1 MKALPLNAWSNR
13 GRREHIKTEHSPGDV
28 YRYQAI
34 DQGEFPTTRLCKPTN
49 PLSHLRVVH
58 PLCFST

>member
-1 MKALPLNAWSNR
+1 MKALPPNAWSNR
-13 GRREHIKTEHSPGDV
+13 GRREDIKTEYSPGDV

-34 DQGEFPTTRLCKPTN
+34 QGEFRQHGSLSKPTN
-49 PLSHLRVVH
+49 PVFYLRVVH